1 MLNRSS
7 KDINNI
13 IELRNKDF
21 LIYNERIRKL
31 QKRQEWLEAKNK
43 YLLNIIDNLQNTSTI
58 YKSELNQIKSN
69 ITYRVLDWLGLI

>member
-13 IELRNKDF
+13 IELRNNYF

>member
-13 IELRNKDF
+13 IELRNNDF

>member
-13 IELRNKDF
+13 IELRNNDF

-58 YKSELNQIKSN
+58 YKSELNQRKSN

>member
-1 MLNRSS
+1 MLNSSS

-13 IELRNKDF
+13 IELRNNDF

>member
-13 IELRNKDF
+13 IELRNNDF

-43 YLLNIIDNLQNTSTI
+43 YLLNIFDNLQNTSTI

>member
-13 IELRNKDF
+13 IELRNNDF

-58 YKSELNQIKSN
+58 YKSELSQIKSN

>member
-13 IELRNKDF
+13 IELRNNDF

-69 ITYRVLDWLGLI
+69 ITYRVLDWIGLI